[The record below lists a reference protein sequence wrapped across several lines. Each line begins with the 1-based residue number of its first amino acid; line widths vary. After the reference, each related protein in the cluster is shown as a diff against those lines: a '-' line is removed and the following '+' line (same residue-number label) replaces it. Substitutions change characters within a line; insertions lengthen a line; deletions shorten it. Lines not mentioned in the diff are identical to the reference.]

1 MTNHLRSHIFLGLF
15 GLLMGMSL
23 TFIGFADFGE
33 THRMFTFADLR
44 LLMAFA
50 AAVAIIMVGYA
61 VLARGKKIPR
71 KLLHKGTI
79 PGGVLFGLGWA
90 ITGACPSV
98 ALVQLG
104 EGYLPALA
112 TMTGIAAGVWAY
124 RLAQA
129 RYFHWD
135 TGACEV

>member
-23 TFIGFADFGE
+23 TFIGFADYGE
-33 THRMFTFADLR
+33 VHRMFVFADLR
-44 LLMAFA
+44 LLLAFA
-50 AAVAIIMVGYA
+50 GAVMLSMVGFA
-61 VLARGKKIPR
+61 VLAHGKNLAR
-71 KLLHKGTI
+71 KPLHKGSV
-79 PGGVLFGLGWA
+79 PGGILFGLGWA

-112 TMTGIAAGVWAY
+112 TLCGIVAGVWSY
-124 RLAQA
+124 RLLQA

>member
-1 MTNHLRSHIFLGLF
+1 MNSHLRAHVFLGLF

-33 THRMFTFADLR
+33 LHRMLVFADLR
-44 LLMAFA
+44 LLLVFA
-50 AAVAIIMVGYA
+50 GGVAVSMVGFA
-61 VLARGKKIPR
+61 VLARGQKLPR
-71 KLLHKGTI
+71 KPLHKGTVT
-79 PGGVLFGLGWA
+79 GGMLFGLGWA
-90 ITGACPSV
+90 MTGACPSV

-112 TMTGIAAGVWAY
+112 TMGGIAAGAWVYRWA
-124 RLAQA
+124 QT

>member
-1 MTNHLRSHIFLGLF
+1 MTNHLRSHILLGLF

-33 THRMFTFADLR
+33 VHRMFTFADLR
-44 LLMAFA
+44 LLLVFASAVTLIMA
-50 AAVAIIMVGYA
+50 GYA
-61 VLARGKKIPR
+61 VLARGKNIPR
-71 KLLHKGTI
+71 KPMHKGVI

-90 ITGACPSV
+90 VTGACPSV
-98 ALVQLG
+98 AVVQLG

-112 TMTGIAAGVWAY
+112 TMTGIAAGVWVY
-124 RLAQA
+124 RRVQA

>member
-15 GLLMGMSL
+15 GLLMGISL
-23 TFIGFADFGE
+23 TFIGFADYGE
-33 THRMFTFADLR
+33 VHRMFVFADLR
-44 LLMAFA
+44 LLLVFA
-50 AAVAIIMVGYA
+50 GGVAVSMVGFA
-61 VLARGKKIPR
+61 VLARGKKLPR
-71 KLLHKGTI
+71 KPLHKGSV
-79 PGGVLFGLGWA
+79 PGGILFGLGWA

-104 EGYLPALA
+104 EGYLPAMF
-112 TMTGIAAGVWAY
+112 TMGGIFAGVLIY
-124 RLAQA
+124 RRVQA

>member
-1 MTNHLRSHIFLGLF
+1 MKNQLRAHAFLGLF

-33 THRMFTFADLR
+33 LHRMFVFADLR
-44 LLMAFA
+44 LLLVFA
-50 AAVAIIMVGYA
+50 GGVAVSMIGFA
-61 VLARGKKIPR
+61 LLTHGKKMPR
-71 KLLHKGTI
+71 KQLHKGTV
-79 PGGVLFGLGWA
+79 PGGILFGLGWA

-98 ALVQLG
+98 AVIQVG

-112 TMTGIAAGVWAY
+112 TMFGIATGVWAY
-124 RLAQA
+124 RWAHA
-129 RYFHWD
+129 RYFRWD

>member
-1 MTNHLRSHIFLGLF
+1 MKNHLRSHIFLGLF

-33 THRMFTFADLR
+33 LHRMLVFADLR
-44 LLMAFA
+44 LLLVFA
-50 AAVAIIMVGYA
+50 GGVMVSMVGFA
-61 VLARGKKIPR
+61 VLARGQKLPR
-71 KLLHKGTI
+71 KPLHKGTVA
-79 PGGVLFGLGWA
+79 GGMLFGLGWA

-112 TMTGIAAGVWAY
+112 TMCGIATGAWVYRWA
-124 RLAQA
+124 QT